1 MKYGIWKVSQL
12 EAGAVNALVGSG
24 YAPLAAM
31 VLASRGI
38 GDDRQ
43 ARAYLDCNAPLLDPF
58 LMTDMDKAAGRVG
71 LAMSRGEKIAVFGD
85 YDVDGITATCLLTDF
100 LRRHGADVVSYI
112 PGRLEEGY
120 GLNPIAIHQLHAE
133 GVKLIVTVDCGI
145 TAVSEAELCKQLG
158 IDPVSYT
165 HLDVYKRQLVGQRN
179 ALGLRGDD
187 VVIFRRAL

>member
-58 LMTDMDKAAGRVG
+58 LMTDMDKAACRVG

-145 TAVSEAELCKQLG
+145 TAVNEAEL
-158 IDPVSYT
+158 
-165 HLDVYKRQLVGQRN
+165 
-179 ALGLRGDD
+179 
-187 VVIFRRAL
+187 